1 MTQYSCFIGLWLV
14 GSWLRPGSPEA
25 LLVFPSR
32 SSGNS
37 TLGRSHTWKQCVD
50 HIGRG
55 SSGYARKI
63 ELFPLTL
70 VSYSTVLE
78 LIGNELGPQYLAQ
91 EPAWGTRVQLGLGS
105 RKQGRAKG
113 WPPLR
118 GSYGKGSKE
127 ALRLP
132 SFLQAALILKAM
144 MLEPGSP
151 VFLTLLV

>member
-1 MTQYSCFIGLWLV
+1 MWHFYFTVAILEVYLHKV
-14 GSWLRPGSPEA
+14 PSWKWTVSSFPVSLCGYGVFPVSQSSTKCRGMKRIQIKNCDSVFLLYWFMACGQLAEASIPEA

-37 TLGRSHTWKQCVD
+37 TLGRSHTWKQCID

-78 LIGNELGPQYLAQ
+78 LIGNELGP
-91 EPAWGTRVQLGLGS
+91 
-105 RKQGRAKG
+105 
-113 WPPLR
+113 
-118 GSYGKGSKE
+118 
-127 ALRLP
+127 
-132 SFLQAALILKAM
+132 
-144 MLEPGSP
+144 
-151 VFLTLLV
+151 